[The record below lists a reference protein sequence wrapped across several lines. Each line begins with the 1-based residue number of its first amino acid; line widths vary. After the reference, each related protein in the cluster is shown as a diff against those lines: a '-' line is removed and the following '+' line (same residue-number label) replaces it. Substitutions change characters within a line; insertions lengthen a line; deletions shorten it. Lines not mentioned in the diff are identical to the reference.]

1 MTPALRLLAEQA
13 AARLALALLTALAVT
28 VLPTVVHSLLTAG
41 PLDATRDL
49 IEVVRWILI
58 DLRPNGSF

>member
-1 MTPALRLLAEQA
+1 MRLMAERIS
-13 AARLALALLTALAVT
+13 ARLALALLAALAVT
-28 VLPTVVHSLLTAG
+28 VLPTVMHSLFTDG

-49 IEVVRWILI
+49 IEVIRWILI